1 MWALFQ
7 LLPTLQMEVTV
18 IFMSENPESDF
29 SLSVL
34 PQDPQRKEVL
44 KPLKTLGLGLEV
56 VLRF

>member
-1 MWALFQ
+1 
-7 LLPTLQMEVTV
+7 MEVTV